1 MTYLITGASGQLGQ
15 LVIDH
20 LATLVNKDEIIALV
34 RSDDAAKLYA
44 DKGIATRIGD
54 YDKPETLAPAFAGI
68 DKLLLISGSAV
79 GERVRQ
85 HTAVIDAAK
94 QAGVGYIA
102 YTSILRA
109 DESPMAL
116 AAEHKATE
124 AAIKASGIPY
134 TFLRNGWYIE
144 NITGQTE
151 QVVGMG
157 KHFGA
162 AGDGKFAAATRA
174 DYAAAAA
181 TVLAGSDHAGKVYEL
196 AGDTAFTLA
205 DFAAAVTAAK
215 GTAVEYVNLPEDV
228 YKSALVDAG
237 LPEGFA
243 GVLADSDARAAD
255 GWLFDDSHTLS
266 QLIGRKT
273 TPLADVLA

>member
-1 MTYLITGASGQLGQ
+1 MTHLITGASGQLGQ

-20 LATLVNKDEIIALV
+20 LATLVNKDDIIALV

-54 YDKPETLAPAFAGI
+54 YDKPETLAPAFEGVN
-68 DKLLLISGSAV
+68 KLLLISSSAV

-85 HTAVIDAAK
+85 HTAVIEAAK

-109 DESPMAL
+109 EESPMAL

-124 AAIKASGIPY
+124 TAIKASRIPY
-134 TFLRNGWYIE
+134 TLLRNGWYIE
-144 NITGQTE
+144 NISGQTE
-151 QVVGMG
+151 QAVGMG

-181 TVLAGSDHAGKVYEL
+181 TVLAGSDHAGKTYEL
-196 AGDTAFTLA
+196 AGDTAFTLS
-205 DFAAAVTAAK
+205 DFADAVTAAK
-215 GTAVEYVNLPEDV
+215 GTAVEYVNLPEDAYRSV
-228 YKSALVDAG
+228 LVDAG